1 MTSPRFDKVA
11 PVIPFPKLEAEIR
24 RFWKEEDVFH
34 RSLEQRK
41 GSPRFTFYE
50 GPPTANGLPHN
61 GHVLTR
67 VIKDLF
73 PRYKTMRGYYAPRK
87 AGWDTHGLPVEI
99 EVEKQLRISGKQ
111 AIEDYGI
118 EPFIRLCQ
126 ESVFRYTSEWE
137 KLTEDLGFWVDL
149 ENAYVT
155 YHESYVQS
163 VWWAL
168 SELFK
173 KGLLYRGHKVV
184 WWWAQG
190 GTALSQAEVG
200 EGYKEVDDPS
210 IFVRFPLLEE
220 GGGASSTSLLVW
232 TTTPWTLPSNSFVAV
247 KGSIIYAEVEDPGD
261 DEGVAPR
268 TLIMAEELVE
278 TLAGKVGRD
287 LTVQRTFPGTELV
300 GRAYQPPFDW
310 FAKREAHDA
319 LWKIIDADFVE
330 VSSGTGIVHIAPA
343 FGEEDFA
350 QLKKLQQQDAS
361 VPLLNAVLPDGGYD
375 PEIAPA
381 AYAGRWVKQA
391 DSDLSRELK
400 EADLC
405 WHLERVR
412 HDYPFCVRSD
422 KDPLIQY
429 ARPAWYI
436 RTTDK
441 IDDAIAINQ
450 EINWLPEHIKDGR
463 FGDFLANNQ
472 DWALSRERFWGTPLN
487 IWINDV
493 TGAMDAPASVA
504 DILERNANAFDAFD
518 QALAKDPDLCPDLR
532 VHKPWIDE
540 VTWEKP
546 GEEGVYRRVTEVID
560 CWFDSGCM
568 PFAQWGYPLQG
579 EEEYKANF
587 PADFISEAIDQTRG
601 WFYSQLMVSS
611 LLNPE
616 QEGPHPYKTCLVLG
630 HVQDRHG
637 KKESKSKGNY
647 TSPEVI
653 LDRVRMGFAV
663 VEGGSNFS
671 VSTGQAMI
679 AREDY
684 EGLDFRGES
693 AQVQVY
699 RESSASQA
707 LTLTLLPAKL
717 PRRVIVLAEEDR
729 KSLKADFAPGGIQTR
744 PVEVPQL
751 DDQYQVMV
759 EDPSMPAPGADAVR
773 WFFYASNP
781 PWNGTRFSLRA
792 VRELQRELPLKLR
805 NVYSFFSIYAEID
818 EFNPNEGAFAKAGAP
833 AVADRPLLDRW
844 ILSELALTV
853 QEVRT
858 RMDQFLIYESTQAL
872 SDFVDSLSNWYV
884 RRSRARFWSPSDE
897 EHFADKSAVYWTL
910 YECLTTLAK
919 LLAPFLPFATEEMW
933 RNLRGPEDE
942 VSVHC
947 CDYPELE
954 ADHIDESLSG
964 EMRAIR
970 ELVSLG
976 LQVRTTQKLR
986 VRQPLQIAEIVLTDD
1001 AQRAAIAKHLDLMK
1015 EELNVHEIH
1024 FTENADEFVTYQV
1037 KPNFRAL
1044 GPRVGKKMKS
1054 LKAALADADGASL
1067 LRELQET
1074 QRIHLEVEGE
1084 SFELSAEEMAVSL
1097 DAREGFAAA
1106 SGNAGV
1112 VVLHTELTDALIEEG
1127 LFREVLNRVQTYRK
1141 ELDLEYTDRIELFLT
1156 GSERILSVVSS
1167 NLEELKSECLVVKVV
1182 LGEKG
1187 PAEATLQE
1195 VNIEGESLEI
1205 GLLRA

>member
-11 PVIPFPKLEAEIR
+11 PVIPFPELEAEIR
-24 RFWKEEDVFH
+24 RFWKEEDIFH
-34 RSLEQRK
+34 RSLAQREDC
-41 GSPRFTFYE
+41 PRFTFYE

-73 PRYKTMRGYYAPRK
+73 PRYKTMCGYYAPRK

-99 EVEKQLRISGKQ
+99 EVEKQLRIRGKQ

-118 EPFIRLCQ
+118 EPFVRLCQ
-126 ESVFRYTSEWE
+126 KSVFQYTAEWE

-210 IFVRFPLLEE
+210 IYVRFPLLEE
-220 GGGASSTSLLVW
+220 GGGLSPASLLVW
-232 TTTPWTLPSNSFVAV
+232 TTTPWTLSSNSFAAV
-247 KGSIIYAEVEDPGD
+247 KGSITYAEVEDPGD
-261 DEGVAPR
+261 DEGVAAR
-268 TLIMAEELVE
+268 TLIMAEVLVAS
-278 TLAGKVGRD
+278 LAEKVGRD

-300 GRAYQPPFDW
+300 GRAYEPPFDW

-319 LWKIIDADFVE
+319 LWKVIDADFVE
-330 VSSGTGIVHIAPA
+330 VSSGTGIVHMAPA

-350 QLKKLQQQDAS
+350 QLQKLQQQDAS

-375 PEIAPA
+375 PEIAPER
-381 AYAGRWVKQA
+381 YAGRWVKQA
-391 DSDLSRELK
+391 DSDLSRDLK

-441 IDDAIAINQ
+441 IDEAIAINQ
-450 EINWLPEHIKDGR
+450 KIHWLPEHIKNGR

-493 TGAMDAPASVA
+493 TGAMDSPASVA
-504 DILERNANAFDAFD
+504 DILERNPNAFEVFD
-518 QALAKDPDLCPDLR
+518 RALAEDPDLCPDLR

-540 VTWEKP
+540 VAWQKP
-546 GEEGVYRRVTEVID
+546 GEEGTYRRVSEVID

-568 PFAQWGYPLQG
+568 PFAQWGYPHQG

-611 LLNPE
+611 LLNPGLE
-616 QEGPHPYKTCLVLG
+616 DPHPYQTCLVLG

-663 VEGGSNFS
+663 IDGVGDVAVEA
-671 VSTGQAMI
+671 GQARI

-684 EGLDFRGES
+684 EGLDFRGET

-699 RESSASQA
+699 RDTNPESA
-707 LTLTLLPAKL
+707 LTLTLIPAKL
-717 PRRVIVLAEEDR
+717 PRRVIALSEADR
-729 KSLKADFAPGGIQTR
+729 KTLGAALAPSGLSTR

-751 DDQYQVMV
+751 
-759 EDPSMPAPGADAVR
+759 ED
-773 WFFYASNP
+773 
-781 PWNGTRFSLRA
+781 
-792 VRELQRELPLKLR
+792 
-805 NVYSFFSIYAEID
+805 
-818 EFNPNEGAFAKAGAP
+818 
-833 AVADRPLLDRW
+833 
-844 ILSELALTV
+844 
-853 QEVRT
+853 
-858 RMDQFLIYESTQAL
+858 
-872 SDFVDSLSNWYV
+872 
-884 RRSRARFWSPSDE
+884 
-897 EHFADKSAVYWTL
+897 H
-910 YECLTTLAK
+910 
-919 LLAPFLPFATEEMW
+919 
-933 RNLRGPEDE
+933 
-942 VSVHC
+942 
-947 CDYPELE
+947 
-954 ADHIDESLSG
+954 
-964 EMRAIR
+964 
-970 ELVSLG
+970 
-976 LQVRTTQKLR
+976 
-986 VRQPLQIAEIVLTDD
+986 
-1001 AQRAAIAKHLDLMK
+1001 
-1015 EELNVHEIH
+1015 
-1024 FTENADEFVTYQV
+1024 
-1037 KPNFRAL
+1037 
-1044 GPRVGKKMKS
+1044 
-1054 LKAALADADGASL
+1054 
-1067 LRELQET
+1067 
-1074 QRIHLEVEGE
+1074 
-1084 SFELSAEEMAVSL
+1084 
-1097 DAREGFAAA
+1097 
-1106 SGNAGV
+1106 
-1112 VVLHTELTDALIEEG
+1112 
-1127 LFREVLNRVQTYRK
+1127 
-1141 ELDLEYTDRIELFLT
+1141 
-1156 GSERILSVVSS
+1156 
-1167 NLEELKSECLVVKVV
+1167 
-1182 LGEKG
+1182 
-1187 PAEATLQE
+1187 
-1195 VNIEGESLEI
+1195 
-1205 GLLRA
+1205 